1 MPRRSLH
8 EYSSKGR
15 HPKGEGSV
23 FKRSDG
29 RWIAQITLEDGKQK
43 QYYAKSEKDANIRL
57 RKALDEMERGSL
69 ITEKDQTLKQYLEH
83 WLENV
88 KRPSIKIGSYL
99 RYRDLL
105 DLYILPALGHLSLRK
120 LKTEHLEA
128 FYSRLQKDGRADGQ
142 GGLSAKT
149 VRLVHG
155 ILYQSLEA
163 AVKRRRIAYNV
174 CRDVTLPRIE
184 RKEMLTL
191 TAEEAQRLLATAKGH
206 RSEALLTL
214 ALTTGLRR
222 GELLAL
228 QWKDID
234 WKDGSLQVRRS
245 VNRYAGQG
253 FKVSEPKTK
262 QSRRKIV
269 LPAFVLEALKEHRT
283 RQLEEC
289 LQAGSAWENHG
300 LVFANNYGNFLNP
313 SHLGID
319 FHKLL
324 HKAKLPLVR
333 FHDLRHTAASLLLK
347 MNVSPKMVQEI
358 LGHSHIEMTLGIYSH
373 VLPGIHEEAMA
384 KMDQLFKN
392 PIDNDQEAMAKMD
405 QLFKNATDDVAEVDG
420 ETKAE

>member
-1 MPRRSLH
+1 MPRRSSH
-8 EYSSKGR
+8 QDSTIGR

-29 RWIAQITLEDGKQK
+29 RWIAQITLEDGRQK
-43 QYYAKSEKDANIRL
+43 QYYAKSEKDANVKL
-57 RKALDEMERGSL
+57 RKALDELERGSL
-69 ITEKDQTLKQYLEH
+69 ITEKDQTLKEYLEH
-83 WLENV
+83 WLEHV

-105 DLYILPALGHLSLRK
+105 DLYILPALGHLPLRK
-120 LKTEHLEA
+120 LKPEHLEA
-128 FYSRLQKDGRADGQ
+128 FYSRLQKEGRADGN

-174 CRDVTLPRIE
+174 CHDVTLPRIE

-191 TAEEAQRLLATAKGH
+191 TAEEAQQLLATAKGH
-206 RSEALLTL
+206 RLEALLTL
-214 ALTTGLRR
+214 ALTTGMRR

-234 WKDGSLQVRRS
+234 WKDGSLQIRRS
-245 VNRYAGQG
+245 VSRYAGQG

-289 LQAGSAWENHG
+289 LQAGPAWENHG

-324 HKAKLPLVR
+324 NKAKLPLVR

-347 MNVSPKMVQEI
+347 MKVSPKMVQEI

-373 VLPGIHEEAMA
+373 VLPGIHEEAME

-392 PIDNDQEAMAKMD
+392 PIDDAEKAMEKMD
-405 QLFKNATDDVAEVDG
+405 QLFKNPSSEDQDG
-420 ETKAE
+420 DEEKEAK